1 MTDSVAHKA
10 GEEASAPKHLPAP
23 LAQRYYLAKPKLEL
37 LMPSEFR
44 NEPFTDFTKE
54 ENAQAMRDAIAKVN
68 SQLGREYPLVI
79 GGERITTESKL
90 DSINPANRTQVVG
103 RFNKATKELA
113 SRAVETAHETFKSW
127 RKTSPQERADL
138 LFRVAATLR
147 QRKHEMSAW
156 MIHEVAKTWPE
167 ADGDT
172 AEAID
177 FCEFYAREMLRYAG
191 DQPLV
196 QIPGEDNALTY
207 VPLGVGAVI
216 PPWNFPLA
224 IMAGMTVAAV
234 VTGNT
239 VVLKPSSD
247 SPTIAFKFFEIL
259 EEAGLPPGVVN
270 FMTGSGAEVGDV
282 VVDHPKTRYVA
293 FTGSMEVG
301 LRINERAAKV
311 HEGQIWIKRVVAE
324 MGGKDAIIVAD
335 DADLDEAATG
345 VVQSAFG
352 FQGQKCSACS
362 RAIID
367 TRVYDTMLE
376 KIADRTAGIKL
387 ADPTDQTATMSAVI
401 NEKAFKAINSYIEKG
416 KSEGGRVLIGG
427 GSDGEQGFFIEPTV
441 IADVKPGATIEQ
453 EEIFGPVLA
462 VIKAENY
469 DDALKIANDTQFG
482 LTGAVYSADE
492 AKLER
497 ARKEFHVGNLYLN
510 RKCTGALVGVHPF
523 GGFNMSG
530 TDSKA
535 GGRDYLLLFL
545 QAKVAS
551 ERVGATTKRAEA
563 GTATD

>member
-1 MTDSVAHKA
+1 
-10 GEEASAPKHLPAP
+10 
-23 LAQRYYLAKPKLEL
+23 
-37 LMPSEFR
+37 MPTEFR

-54 ENAQAMRDAIAKVN
+54 ENAQAMRAALAKVK
-68 SQLGREYPLVI
+68 SELGREYPLVI
-79 GGERITTESKL
+79 GGERISTGSKL
-90 DSINPANRTQVVG
+90 DSVNPAVRTQIVG
-103 RFNKATKELA
+103 SFHKATKELA
-113 SRAVETAHETFKSW
+113 NKAVETAYETFQRW
-127 RKTSPQERADL
+127 RNTSAQERAEL
-138 LFRVAATLR
+138 LFKVASILR
-147 QRKHEMSAW
+147 ERKHEMSAW

-177 FCEFYAREMLRYAG
+177 FCEFYGREMLRYGG

-196 QIPGEDNALTY
+196 QIQGEENHLDY
-207 VPLGVGAVI
+207 VPLGVVAVI

-224 IMAGMTVAAV
+224 IMAGMTAAAF

-247 SPTIAFKFFEIL
+247 APTIAYKFFEIL

-282 VVDHPKTRYVA
+282 VVDHPKTRLIA
-293 FTGSMEVG
+293 FTGSKEIG

-311 HEGQIWIKRVVAE
+311 HEGQIWIKRVIAE
-324 MGGKDAIIVAD
+324 MGGKDAIIVAE
-335 DADLDEAATG
+335 DANLDEAATG

-367 TRVYDTMLE
+367 GRVYDRMLE
-376 KIADRTAGIKL
+376 KITERTEKIKL
-387 ADPTDQTATMSAVI
+387 GTPDDSSIHMSAVI
-401 NEKAFKAINSYIEKG
+401 NEKAFKTINSYIEKG
-416 KSEGGRVLIGG
+416 KTEGGRVLTGG

-441 IADVKPGATIEQ
+441 IADVKPRSTIEQ

-462 VIKAENY
+462 VIKANDY
-469 DDALKIANDTQFG
+469 NDALKIANDTQYG

-492 AKLER
+492 KKLER
-497 ARKEFHVGNLYLN
+497 ARREFHVGNLYLN

-535 GGRDYLLLFL
+535 GGRDYLLLFM
-545 QAKVAS
+545 QAKVSA
-551 ERVGATTKRAEA
+551 EKIGARESKRAEA
-563 GTATD
+563 GTAI

>member
-1 MTDSVAHKA
+1 
-10 GEEASAPKHLPAP
+10 
-23 LAQRYYLAKPKLEL
+23 
-37 LMPSEFR
+37 MPTEFR

-54 ENAQAMRDAIAKVN
+54 ENAQAMRDAIAKVGG
-68 SQLGREYPLVI
+68 QLGREYPLVI
-79 GGERITTESKL
+79 GGERITTDSKL
-90 DSINPANRTQVVG
+90 DSFNPANRTQLVG

-113 SRAVETAHETFKSW
+113 NRAVEKAAEAFESW
-127 RKTSPQERADL
+127 KHTPAEERAAL
-138 LFRVAATLR
+138 LFRVAEIMR
-147 QRKHEMSAW
+147 ERKHELSAW

-177 FCEFYAREMLRYAG
+177 FCEFYGREMLRYAAK
-191 DQPLV
+191 QPLV
-196 QIPGEDNALTY
+196 EIKGEDNELDY
-207 VPLGVGAVI
+207 IPLGVGAVI

-224 IMAGMTVAAV
+224 IMAGMTVASV

-247 SPTIAFKFFEIL
+247 APTIAFKFFEIL
-259 EEAGLPPGVVN
+259 EEAGMPGGVVN

-282 VVDHPKTRYVA
+282 IVDHPKTRYVA
-293 FTGSMEVG
+293 FTGSKEVG

-311 HEGQIWIKRVVAE
+311 HEGQLWIKRVVAE

-335 DADLDEAATG
+335 DANLDEAATG

-367 TRVYDTMLE
+367 ARVYDTMLD
-376 KIADRTAGIKL
+376 KIAERTAKIKL
-387 ADPTDQTATMSAVI
+387 ADPSDPSTTMSAVI
-401 NEKAFKAINSYIEKG
+401 NEKAFKTINSYIEKG

-441 IADVKPGATIEQ
+441 IADVKPGDTIEQ

-462 VIKAENY
+462 VIKAQNY
-469 DDALKIANDTQFG
+469 DNALEIANDTQFG
-482 LTGAVYSADE
+482 LTGAVYSQDA
-492 AKLER
+492 AKLDR

-545 QAKVAS
+545 QAKVSS
-551 ERVGATTKRAEA
+551 ERVGATTRRVAEA
-563 GTATD
+563 TATD

>member
-1 MTDSVAHKA
+1 M
-10 GEEASAPKHLPAP
+10 SA
-23 LAQRYYLAKPKLEL
+23 
-37 LMPSEFR
+37 EFR
-44 NEPFTDFTKE
+44 NEPLTDFTKE
-54 ENAQAMRDAIAKVN
+54 DNAQAMREAIEKVN
-68 SQLGREYPLVI
+68 GQLGKEYPLVI
-79 GGERITTESKL
+79 GGERITTDGKL
-90 DSINPANRTQVVG
+90 DSFNPANRTQLVG

-113 SRAVETAHETFKSW
+113 ARAVETAHETFQTWKN
-127 RKTSPQERADL
+127 TPPQERAEL
-138 LFRVAATLR
+138 LFRVAGIMR
-147 QRKHEMSAW
+147 ERKHELSAW
-156 MIHEVAKTWPE
+156 MIYEVAKTWAE

-177 FCEFYAREMLRYAG
+177 FLEFYGREMLRYAG
-191 DQPLV
+191 KQPLV
-196 QIPGEDNALTY
+196 QVPGETNELQY
-207 VPLGVGAVI
+207 IPLGVGAVI

-224 IMAGMTVAAV
+224 IMAGMTCASV

-259 EEAGLPPGVVN
+259 EEAGLPHGVVN

-282 VVDHPKTRYVA
+282 IVDHPKTRYIA
-293 FTGSMEVG
+293 FTGSKEVG
-301 LRINERAAKV
+301 LRINERAARV
-311 HEGQIWIKRVVAE
+311 NEGQIWIKRVVAE

-335 DADLDEAATG
+335 DANLDDAATG
-345 VVQSAFG
+345 VVQAAFG
-352 FQGQKCSACS
+352 YQGQKCSACS
-362 RAIID
+362 RAIVD
-367 TRVYDTMLE
+367 AQVYDAVLE
-376 KIADRTAGIKL
+376 KIVERTAKIKL
-387 ADPTDQTATMSAVI
+387 GEATDLNSNMSAVI
-401 NEKAFKAINSYIEKG
+401 NEKAFKTINGYIEKG
-416 KSEGGRVLIGG
+416 KSEGGRLIAGG

-482 LTGAVYSADE
+482 LTGAVYSSDE

-535 GGRDYLLLFL
+535 GGRDYLLLFM
-545 QAKVAS
+545 QAKVAA
-551 ERVGATTKRAEA
+551 EKAGATVSRKVEA
-563 GTATD
+563 GTAV

>member
-1 MTDSVAHKA
+1 MTT
-10 GEEASAPKHLPAP
+10 
-23 LAQRYYLAKPKLEL
+23 
-37 LMPSEFR
+37 EFR
-44 NEPFTDFTKE
+44 NEPFTDFSKE
-54 ENAQAMRDAIAKVN
+54 ENAQAMREALAKVREH
-68 SQLGREYPLVI
+68 LGREYPLVI
-79 GGERITTESKL
+79 GGERITTDGKL
-90 DSINPANRTQVVG
+90 DSINPANRTQLVG

-113 SRAVETAHETFKSW
+113 GRAVEEAAKAFQTWSHTPAE
-127 RKTSPQERADL
+127 ERAAL
-138 LFRVAATLR
+138 LFRVAEIMR
-147 QRKHEMSAW
+147 ERKHELSAW
-156 MIHEVAKTWPE
+156 MIYEVAKTWAE

-177 FCEFYAREMLRYAG
+177 FCDFYAREMLRYAG
-191 DQPLV
+191 KQPLV
-196 QIPGEDNALTY
+196 PVAGEDNELQY
-207 VPLGVGAVI
+207 IPLGVGAVI

-224 IMAGMTVAAV
+224 IMAGMTVASV

-247 SPTIAFKFFEIL
+247 APTIAFKFFEIL

-282 VVDHPKTRYVA
+282 IVDHPQTRYVA

-335 DADLDEAATG
+335 DANLDDAATG

-367 TRVYDTMLE
+367 ASVYDTMLD
-376 KIADRTAGIKL
+376 KIVERTAQLKM
-387 ADPTDQTATMSAVI
+387 ADPSDPSTNMSAVI
-401 NEKAFKAINSYIEKG
+401 NEKAFKTINSYIEKG

-427 GSDGEQGFFIEPTV
+427 GSDGEQGFYIEPTV
-441 IADVKPGATIEQ
+441 IADVKPGNTIEQ

-469 DDALKIANDTQFG
+469 DDALRIANDTRFG

-492 AKLER
+492 AKLQR

-535 GGRDYLLLFL
+535 GGRDYLALFL
-545 QAKVAS
+545 QAKVSS
-551 ERVGATTKRAEA
+551 ERVGATTRRVAEA
-563 GTATD
+563 TATD

>member
-1 MTDSVAHKA
+1 
-10 GEEASAPKHLPAP
+10 
-23 LAQRYYLAKPKLEL
+23 
-37 LMPSEFR
+37 MPSEFR
-44 NEPFTDFTKE
+44 NEPFTDFSKE
-54 ENAQAMRDAIAKVN
+54 ENAQAMREAIAKVQ
-68 SQLGREYPLVI
+68 SQLGQEYPLVI

-90 DSINPANRTQVVG
+90 DSFNPANRTQLVG

-113 SRAVETAHETFKSW
+113 SRAVESAAEAFKTW
-127 RKTSPQERADL
+127 KRTPVQERVDL
-138 LFRVAATLR
+138 LFRVAAILR
-147 QRKHEMSAW
+147 ERKHEFSAW

-177 FCEFYAREMLRYAG
+177 FCEFYAREMLRYGG
-191 DQPLV
+191 DQSLV
-196 QIPGEDNALTY
+196 PNQGEDNKLQY
-207 VPLGVGAVI
+207 IPLGVGAVI

-224 IMAGMTVAAV
+224 IMAGMTVASI

-293 FTGSMEVG
+293 FTGSKEVG

-311 HEGQIWIKRVVAE
+311 NEGQIWIKRVVAE

-335 DADLDEAATG
+335 DANLDDAAMG
-345 VVQSAFG
+345 IVQAAFG
-352 FQGQKCSACS
+352 YQGQKCSACS

-367 TRVYDTMLE
+367 AKVYEPMLD
-376 KIADRTAGIKL
+376 KIVERTAKLKL
-387 ADPTDQTATMSAVI
+387 ATSTDPSANLSAVI
-401 NEKAFKAINSYIEKG
+401 NEKAFKTINGYIEKG
-416 KSEGGRVLIGG
+416 KSEGGRVVIGG
-427 GSDGEQGFFIEPTV
+427 GSDGEQGYYIEPTV
-441 IADVKPGATIEQ
+441 IADVKSGDTIEQ

-462 VIKAENY
+462 VIKANDY
-469 DDALKIANDTQFG
+469 DDALRIANDTQFG
-482 LTGAVYSADE
+482 LTGAVYSGDDE
-492 AKLER
+492 KLER
-497 ARKEFHVGNLYLN
+497 ARNEFHVGNLYLN

-545 QAKVAS
+545 QAKVSA
-551 ERVGATTKRAEA
+551 EKIGAATNKRAEA
-563 GTATD
+563 GTAI